1 MSDVTP
7 NDIPA
12 RVAVLEEIARQ
23 TRETMADLRTDLRQS
38 FADLRAE
45 IRDLRSES
53 RSDYRWQMGLM
64 LGGFGALLGVVAHG
78 FHWI

>member
-1 MSDVTP
+1 MT
-7 NDIPA
+7 
-12 RVAVLEEIARQ
+12 AVPGGSAASTKTILAEIK
-23 TRETMADLRTDLRQS
+23 ADL
-38 FADLRAE
+38 
-45 IRDLRSES
+45 RDLRSES

>member
-1 MSDVTP
+1 MMPDIAS

-12 RVAVLEEIARQ
+12 RVAVLEEIAAS
-23 TRETMADLRTDLRQS
+23 TKTILAEIKADL
-38 FADLRAE
+38 
-45 IRDLRSES
+45 RDLRSES

-78 FHWI
+78 FKWL

>member
-1 MSDVTP
+1 MPDIAS

-12 RVAVLEEIARQ
+12 RVAVLEEIAAS
-23 TRETMADLRTDLRQS
+23 TKTILAEIKADL
-38 FADLRAE
+38 
-45 IRDLRSES
+45 RDLRSES

-78 FHWI
+78 FKWL

>member
-1 MSDVTP
+1 MSDITP

-12 RVAVLEEIARQ
+12 RVAVLEEIAAS
-23 TRETMADLRTDLRQS
+23 TKTILAEIKADL
-38 FADLRAE
+38 
-45 IRDLRSES
+45 RDLRSES